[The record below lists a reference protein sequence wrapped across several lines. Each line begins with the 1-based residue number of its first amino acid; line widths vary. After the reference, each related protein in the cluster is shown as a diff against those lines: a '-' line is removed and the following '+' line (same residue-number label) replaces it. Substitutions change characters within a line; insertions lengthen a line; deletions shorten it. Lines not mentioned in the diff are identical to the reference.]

1 MVDIAEEV
9 KRLDK
14 VLIKA
19 DKDVEQ
25 LEKRLAN
32 KGFVDRAP
40 AEVVDEVKEKLAA
53 SIARRDTLRA
63 SRDRLAGA
71 L

>member
-1 MVDIAEEV
+1 MDFEAEV

-14 VLIKA
+14 VLAKA
-19 DKDVEQ
+19 DKDVQQ
-25 LEKRLAN
+25 LERRLSN
-32 KGFVDRAP
+32 PKFVDRAP
-40 AEVVDEVKEKLAA
+40 AEVVEEVRGKLASA
-53 SIARRDTLRA
+53 VARRDTLRD